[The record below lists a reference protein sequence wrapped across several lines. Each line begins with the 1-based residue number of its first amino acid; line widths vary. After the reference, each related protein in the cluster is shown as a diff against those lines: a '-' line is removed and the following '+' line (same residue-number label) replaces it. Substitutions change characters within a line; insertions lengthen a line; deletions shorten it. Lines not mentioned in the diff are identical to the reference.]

1 MITINLENQV
11 ALVTGAGTG
20 IGKAIAL
27 RLAEAGAKVIV
38 NYNSSKEAAEAVVAE
53 INGKGGVA
61 TAYQCDVT
69 DEEQVKEMVAKIGA
83 DYGGID
89 ILINNAGS
97 LIERCPVAEMPTD
110 LWERIIN
117 VNVKSVFLVTKYV
130 IPLMKE
136 KQYGRIVNVSS
147 VAARNGG
154 GGGAV
159 MYATAKG
166 AVSTFTKG
174 LAKELCDDGILVNG
188 IAPGVITTPFHDRF
202 TSSEAREN
210 FKRVIPLGRE
220 GDPLE
225 VADAALYLVSPLSS
239 YVLGEMVEVNGG
251 QLMD

>member
-1 MITINLENQV
+1 MTINLENQV

-38 NYNSSKEAAEAVVAE
+38 NYNSSKEAAEAVVAD
-53 INGKGGVA
+53 INGKGGTA

-69 DEEQVKEMVAKIGA
+69 DEAQVKEMIAKIGA
-83 DYGGID
+83 ECGGID

-97 LIERCPVAEMPTD
+97 LIERCPVAEMSTE

-202 TSSEAREN
+202 TSAEAREN
-210 FKRVIPLGRE
+210 FRKVIPLGRE